1 MAKNGNSGGWLWVV
15 GLLVVGGAAG
25 GGYWYYKNKGEA
37 APEFQT
43 AKITRGEIVQAV
55 TATGQLSPVLN
66 VQVGSQISGIIQKL
80 YADFNSQVKSNQ
92 ILAQLDP
99 ATYQANVNSAEAELA
114 NSQASLELAQINAR
128 RAEELLKDKLIPQS
142 EYDQAV
148 ATLHQAEAQVK
159 IRNSSVQRAK
169 VDLSRCTIYSPV
181 DGTVILRSV
190 DVGQTVAASMSA
202 PVLFQVASDLTKMQI
217 DANVAE
223 ADVGGVEVGQEVEFT
238 VDAFPD
244 RTFRGRVTQ
253 VRNSP
258 LTVQNVVTYVTVIEV
273 NNADLKLK
281 PGMTANV
288 SIIVQRRENVLRIA
302 NGALR
307 FRPPES
313 ALLPANTNAVAQTNA
328 FTQGTPGTNT
338 QAASGESGR
347 RRGGGPGGFGGP
359 GGGGGER
366 GGRGGGGPGGR
377 GSGGGSG
384 GREVRRAMQTVYV
397 MPGGEVQAN
406 AAKVKLKPVRARL
419 GITDGIYTEVI
430 EGLEEND
437 VVVTGSNTPTTG
449 GAAAAGTQNPF
460 GGGGQRGPRR
470 F

>member
-1 MAKNGNSGGWLWVV
+1 MANTGNSGGWKWFI
-15 GLLVVGGAAG
+15 GLVVLGGAIAG
-25 GGYWYYKNKGEA
+25 GVWYYKHKEEA
-37 APEFQT
+37 APEFT
-43 AKITRGEIVQAV
+43 TTKITRGEITQAV

-80 YADFNSQVKSNQ
+80 YADFNSQVRSNQ

-99 ATYQANVNSAEAELA
+99 ATYQANVNSAEADLA
-114 NSQASLELAQINAR
+114 NAQASLELAQINAR
-128 RAEELLKDKLIPQS
+128 RAEDLCKDKLIPQS
-142 EYDQAV
+142 ELDQAV

-159 IRNSSVQRAK
+159 IRKSSLDRVK
-169 VDLSRCTIYSPV
+169 VDLGRCTIYAPV
-181 DGTVILRSV
+181 DGTVISRNV

-223 ADVGGVEVGQEVEFT
+223 ADVGGVEVGQQVEFT

-244 RTFRGRVTQ
+244 RTFHGQVTQ

-288 SIIVQRRENVLRIA
+288 SIIVQRHENVLRIA

-307 FRPPES
+307 FRPPET
-313 ALLPANTNAVAQTNA
+313 ALLPMNTNATMQAAGPVQ
-328 FTQGTPGTNT
+328 PGTN
-338 QAASGESGR
+338 ALASSGESVR
-347 RRGGGPGGFGGP
+347 RRGGPGGPGGFG
-359 GGGGGER
+359 ER
-366 GGRGGGGPGGR
+366 GGGRGGPGGPGGPGGR
-377 GSGGGSG
+377 GG
-384 GREVRRAMQTVYV
+384 GRSGERRTMQTVYV
-397 MPGGEVQAN
+397 FPGGESPTAAAN
-406 AAKVKLKPVRARL
+406 VKLKPVRVRL
-419 GITDGIYTEVI
+419 GITDGIFTEVI
-430 EGLEEND
+430 DGLEENE
-437 VVVTGSNTPTTG
+437 VVVTGSNVTTAG
-449 GAAAAGTQNPF
+449 PSTSGTQNPF
-460 GGGGQRGPRR
+460 GGRRR